1 MKRFIWIGILYLSF
15 MACATAQKNSN
26 IRISRDSQ
34 RWCRIGKNN
43 DTVSY
48 LCNQEIRVSDYS
60 FFLYMMGKEHGK
72 NSEKYR
78 SLLPDTASFLSR
90 YHFRFTYMESCTY
103 SMNRL
108 QESLPMT
115 CITYEQA
122 NAYCGWRESV
132 SKKYRRYTFHYS
144 IPNKT
149 DYESALKH
157 AKVTRFPPL
166 SNLNLS
172 KCNRKIYGLT
182 DNVPEYLMNGDSA
195 VCGNP
200 KGELSFEPT
209 SPTETGI
216 GFRYK
221 VEKIKIK

>member
-15 MACATAQKNSN
+15 VTCATAQQHSSTN
-26 IRISRDSQ
+26 ISRDSQ
-34 RWCRIGKNN
+34 RWCRIGKSN

-60 FFLYMMGKEHGK
+60 FFLYMMEKEYGK

-90 YHFRFTYMESCTY
+90 YHFRFTYMEKCPDY
-103 SMNRL
+103 MNRL

-122 NAYCGWRESV
+122 NAYCQWKESV
-132 SKKYRRYTFHYS
+132 SKKHHKYALHYS
-144 IPNKT
+144 IPSKT

-157 AKVTRFPPL
+157 AKITQFPPL
-166 SNLNLS
+166 STLNQF
-172 KCNRKIYGLT
+172 KCKRTIHGLT
-182 DNVPEYLMNGDSA
+182 DNVPEYLLNGDST
-195 VCGNP
+195 VCCNK

-209 SPTETGI
+209 ASNETGI
-216 GFRYK
+216 GFRFK
-221 VEKIKIK
+221 VEKIRIK